1 MLICDLLN
9 VWSIWFSSAV
19 SPTRTAAA
27 GDRSAAGRAADR
39 EDSAAQ
45 AHAEAAGSP
54 GGEQKDRED
63 QAQRQRKG
71 TLQIY
76 SLNSLVMLFLPW
88 LHMSKQV
95 NFFVPVDK

>member
-1 MLICDLLN
+1 M
-9 VWSIWFSSAV
+9 

-27 GDRSAAGRAADR
+27 GDRSAAGRAAGG

-45 AHAEAAGSP
+45 THAEAAGSP

-71 TLQIY
+71 TLLL
-76 SLNSLVMLFLPW
+76 STFLPW